1 MFQFANPKK
10 FYNLS
15 QKMLPYLSIL
25 TSIALFF
32 GLYFALFNSPPDYQ
46 QGESVRLMYVHV
58 PAAWFGV
65 SIFVFMAMMS
75 GIAFVWRHPIAD
87 ILAQE
92 SASIGATYT
101 GIALITG
108 SLWGK
113 VSWGTY
119 WVWDARLTSVLV
131 LFFLYLAYIALKTR
145 LKDKINSTK
154 TLRFLALIG
163 FLNIPIIKGSV
174 QWWASLH
181 QPPSLIRA
189 MGVSIHTSM
198 LIPLLLMALGF
209 GLFFLTILLLK
220 TQTRLL
226 HMKALALL
234 KKKEQTNG
242 A

>member
-1 MFQFANPKK
+1 
-10 FYNLS
+10 
-15 QKMLPYLSIL
+15 MLPYLSIL